1 MSPAPR
7 LFIRSVGPRDREQMA
22 DLLERMGPETRYQR
36 FHTPTPRMDPATL
49 ARLVETDG
57 SSHVTL
63 AAVDPRDGSFA
74 GIAQYAPTGD
84 GQSDVAFAV
93 ADDWQRRGV
102 GTMLALALLRSAAA
116 NRRHRLVAMTLG
128 ENRAARA
135 LLRRL
140 GFAVT
145 RRGGGVVDYGLDLGG
160 PRALAA

>member
-7 LFIRSVGPRDREQMA
+7 LFIRAVGARDRERLA
-22 DLLERMGPETRYQR
+22 DLVERMGPATRYQR
-36 FHTPTPRMDPATL
+36 FHAPNPHVDPAELVHL
-49 ARLVETDG
+49 AETDG
-57 SSHVTL
+57 RAHVTL

-84 GQSDVAFAV
+84 GRSDVAFAV

-116 NRRHRLVAMTLG
+116 NRRHRLIAMTLG

-140 GFAVT
+140 GGQAT
-145 RRGGGVVDYGLDLGG
+145 M
-160 PRALAA
+160 AA